1 MKPSVAKL
9 SIAMALALTA
19 GAAGI
24 TKASAQAMQSPSPCD
39 GFIPLR
45 DDAKQKAELIM
56 AAEKR
61 HADPKELCTI
71 VSRFYIAEGAALK
84 FLESNKTWC
93 GIPEQAI
100 TGAKATHEKTLR
112 FREMVCNAAAQ
123 QPRAP
128 TLSDAIG
135 EPELDTSKNTKT
147 GHGTF
152 DTLTGNPL
160 AK

>member
-1 MKPSVAKL
+1 MSWSVAKG
-9 SIAMALALTA
+9 MVLALGVSVSTI
-19 GAAGI
+19 G
-24 TKASAQAMQSPSPCD
+24 TASAQTPAASPCA

-45 DDAKQKAELIM
+45 DTAQQRAHEIM

-61 HADPKELCTI
+61 HAPPKDLCTA
-71 VSRFYIAEGAALK
+71 VSHFYVAEGAALK
-84 FLESNKTWC
+84 FLEANQAWC

-100 TGAKATHEKTLR
+100 AGAKANHEKTLQ
-112 FREMVCNAAAQ
+112 FRDRVCNPAAQ
-123 QPRAP
+123 MRLP

-135 EPELDTSKNTKT
+135 TPTLDTEKNTKT
-147 GHGTF
+147 GSGGTF